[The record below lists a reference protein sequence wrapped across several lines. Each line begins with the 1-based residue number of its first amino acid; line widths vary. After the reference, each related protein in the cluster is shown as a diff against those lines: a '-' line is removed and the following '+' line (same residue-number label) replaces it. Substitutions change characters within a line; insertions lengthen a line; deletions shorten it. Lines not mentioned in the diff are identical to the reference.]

1 MLRPQSRD
9 PLLGALRAR
18 LGEGSLDRIELT
30 GLGFHWPNA
39 SLVHR
44 LHNGLGY
51 NPVRLALYAAATG
64 AEDTVALPEQRKFS
78 PLFPSYRST
87 LADLLGLRFIATGAP
102 IETIDPKLRPGDL
115 NLLGSYGGRYLYE
128 NPRAMPRALFADR
141 AASADFAAML
151 KSGEWPD
158 VDLRT
163 TVLLDRHARPEAGHD
178 GERGTARIVSYRN
191 SEVAIEADSTAGGY
205 VVSNDPYHPWWFAA
219 VDGAEAPVLRA
230 QRPVPRRR
238 GAAGPPHGPLRVP
251 PARRRLARADGA
263 TAVTCRCPE
272 LVRPGPA
279 CQVPARAKRSQGEA
293 AWNGSFSRSSS
304 RSSSTPS

>member
-1 MLRPQSRD
+1 MLRPESRD
-9 PLLGALRAR
+9 PLLGALKAR
-18 LGEGSLDRIELT
+18 LGDGSLDRVELT

-44 LHNGLGY
+44 LHNALGY

-128 NPRAMPRALFADR
+128 NPRAMPRVLFADR

-163 TVLLDRHARPEAGHD
+163 TVLLDASWPGRARP
-178 GERGTARIVSYRN
+178 
-191 SEVAIEADSTAGGY
+191 
-205 VVSNDPYHPWWFAA
+205 
-219 VDGAEAPVLRA
+219 
-230 QRPVPRRR
+230 
-238 GAAGPPHGPLRVP
+238 
-251 PARRRLARADGA
+251 
-263 TAVTCRCPE
+263 
-272 LVRPGPA
+272 
-279 CQVPARAKRSQGEA
+279 
-293 AWNGSFSRSSS
+293 
-304 RSSSTPS
+304 